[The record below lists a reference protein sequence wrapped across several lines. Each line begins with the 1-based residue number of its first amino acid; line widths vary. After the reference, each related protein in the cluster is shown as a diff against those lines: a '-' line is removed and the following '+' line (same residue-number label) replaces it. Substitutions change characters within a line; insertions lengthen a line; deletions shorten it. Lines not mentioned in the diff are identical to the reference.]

1 MSADFLVAPDWS
13 RIDEV
18 NEDGKVLILE
28 GPRPIKKVEE
38 VLLYMDQQRSDD
50 KKLLYR
56 DFLILSLG
64 KLRE

>member
-28 GPRPIKKVEE
+28 GPRPIKNVEE

-50 KKLLYR
+50 KQLLYR